1 MQHTKLLNLFL
12 SFLLINSSL
21 LIIYSLF
28 FPNATFLFFQQTY
41 LEVLA
46 IADTGGNGS
55 LNLLTYPLSLYLMC
69 TFGCIQYL
77 RTQEIFYLNFL
88 TILWTLVL
96 ISRII
101 SLLAIREVTIDLYF
115 FFGIHKNAR
124 LLIKDAKENIEN
136 WLLFIDNIENLSNE
150 DASIKLVNWLT
161 NNYKSLGIDN
171 KTIENYIE
179 NGNFAMQV
187 EGIRNYLS
195 KKS

>member
-21 LIIYSLF
+21 LIIYSVF
-28 FPNATFLFFQQTY
+28 FPNSTFLFFQQTY

-88 TILWTLVL
+88 TILWTFVL

-115 FFGIHKNAR
+115 FFGILTEFFIAPIHIYFRSK
-124 LLIKDAKENIEN
+124 LIK
-136 WLLFIDNIENLSNE
+136 LS
-150 DASIKLVNWLT
+150 
-161 NNYKSLGIDN
+161 
-171 KTIENYIE
+171 
-179 NGNFAMQV
+179 
-187 EGIRNYLS
+187 
-195 KKS
+195 

>member
-1 MQHTKLLNLFL
+1 MQLTKLLNLFL

-21 LIIYSLF
+21 LIIYSVF

-101 SLLAIREVTIDLYF
+101 SLLAFREVTIDLYF
-115 FFGIHKNAR
+115 FFGILTEFFIAPIHIYFR
-124 LLIKDAKENIEN
+124 SRLIK
-136 WLLFIDNIENLSNE
+136 
-150 DASIKLVNWLT
+150 
-161 NNYKSLGIDN
+161 LG
-171 KTIENYIE
+171 
-179 NGNFAMQV
+179 
-187 EGIRNYLS
+187 
-195 KKS
+195 